1 MITTRRITK
10 RYGDVVALDRLSLE
24 VPAGT
29 VFGLLGPNGA
39 GKTTLLRLVM
49 GFIFPDAG
57 TLERGGLS
65 PTRIG
70 YLPERAFYPPRVTII
85 DYLTTIGRLA
95 GRRIAYG
102 PATSPKGLLA
112 ALGLQQAAGRRLG
125 ACSRGML
132 QRVGLAQA
140 LMADPPLLLLD
151 EPALGLDPAGQKF
164 MREQILTLQQA
175 GKTVLL
181 SSHHLDEV
189 IRVCSHVAVI
199 NEGRLVQCGPLET
212 ILAPRAQVTIRSS
225 PLAPELAS
233 ELAALGPGVTVVA
246 GARPPATMGGAHQ
259 AGGSGAGEVKLTG
272 EAVAHKA
279 LVLRRM
285 LDAGVDVRHLY
296 EQHATLEE
304 IYLEATGQ

>member
-1 MITTRRITK
+1 MIKAQGIVK
-10 RYGDVVALDRLSLE
+10 RYGDVLALNRLSLE

-49 GFIFPDAG
+49 GFIFPDDG
-57 TLERGGLS
+57 ELDRGDLS

-70 YLPERAFYPPRVTII
+70 YLPERAFYPPRFTIGE
-85 DYLTTIGRLA
+85 YLATVGRLA
-95 GRRIAYG
+95 GLV
-102 PATSPKGLLA
+102 PATLGPTLDRLLSE
-112 ALGLQQAAGRRLG
+112 LDLSQAAGRRLG

-132 QRVGLAQA
+132 QRLGLAQA

-164 MREQILTLQQA
+164 MREQIMSLQEA

-189 IRVCSHVAVI
+189 MRVCSHVAVI
-199 NEGRLVQCGPLET
+199 AQGRLVQCGPLKT
-212 ILAPRAQVTIRSS
+212 ILAPRAQVTIVSS
-225 PLAPELAS
+225 PLAPELAAELTALAPGITVS
-233 ELAALGPGVTVVA
+233 E
-246 GARPPATMGGAHQ
+246 
-259 AGGSGAGEVKLTG
+259 GEVKLTG

-279 LVLRRM
+279 HVLRRM
-285 LDAGVDVRHLY
+285 LDGGVDVRQLY